1 MHMNDKLS
9 EINVQLFTFANKED
23 VNKKFNIT
31 SRRIREIIEIINKNL
46 NQNDD
51 GMLTK
56 KNLGQIACATCQKNL
71 INIQGIP
78 VDHHVWNGLPL
89 PKTLSHDRIPIARF
103 GQGFSKILNTLK
115 EDDSRPNINHSA
127 MANHVHDKRTLH
139 QNQMNHHRSMTIP

>member
-1 MHMNDKLS
+1 MNDKLS

-56 KNLGQIACATCQKNL
+56 KNLGQIACATC
-71 INIQGIP
+71 
-78 VDHHVWNGLPL
+78 
-89 PKTLSHDRIPIARF
+89 
-103 GQGFSKILNTLK
+103 
-115 EDDSRPNINHSA
+115 
-127 MANHVHDKRTLH
+127 
-139 QNQMNHHRSMTIP
+139 